1 MPDNNLTLFGNDSQ
15 HVVFFTET
23 EVGLG
28 KATVSG
34 LNGGVHLLK
43 DFFENLTSGKPV
55 ENPVAELKGPHS
67 SIELFKDKKN
77 ERSFRV
83 QRQLHIRDPSL
94 KHDTITG
101 STGNGNSTT
110 VLLLEDPVLERDHST
125 EEISKLFTI
134 VNDLQDKVLVC
145 KISRPLSKKYRINFL
160 EVLGKKVNNLEE
172 LKIILKET
180 LLLNDEIVA
189 VLNGWDI
196 SSSTTVMKA
205 LQVTVPA
212 TITANGNWK
221 WLKELQE
228 KLGSPIEVSPDEE
241 KSPPFSIKK
250 SLEDDLSQKKA
261 TANDK
266 DLLEE
271 LQNAL
276 SSSRTATL
284 ERVIT
289 GLRLEDARMK
299 DYVTDNDLSQLLEG
313 KKVKADDGLLGA
325 LKEILTD
332 IKVLA
337 RLAEA
342 ADKPLSGALLKKY
355 TSLKFPPV
363 IIVDA
368 RDLRKEGVQLSYHL
382 SWSKTVEEFKQ
393 FLSGDS
399 LFAKDLKDFTQ
410 KDKAPHLIVRFGCDG
425 VIHCKADKPNE
436 LSLYYAN
443 SKFVEG
449 DYVQQ
454 ISGEMTMTGEA
465 TAFTAGLVH
474 KLAGDANL
482 NMEAAISYGMKAACR
497 LVSKGF
503 ERGDLGFK
511 YPDIS
516 KDHLQIS
523 KPLTIDTARISDA
536 ETGRWSILT
545 MNDTSTSGPSKMM
558 LSLAKRIVKSG
569 TDKSL
574 EQKPSAQFGDLV
586 TVDREEMENFR
597 RIANLVQ
604 DYMKTTNTKP
614 LSIGVFGSPGSGKSF
629 GVGQVIKEVATR
641 QGKEIEKL
649 EFNLS
654 QFLEYS
660 DLLAA
665 FQSIRDRT
673 FTGKVPVV
681 MFDEFDCS
689 FGGKALGWL
698 QYFLAPMQ
706 DGKFLER
713 GQLRPLGSA
722 IFIFV
727 GGTSPTFGEFQ
738 ATARERDAVA
748 AKKPDFVSRLRGSVD
763 IWGPNK
769 LSSRD
774 DGDKTYTV
782 RRAIILRS
790 LLKKNKFLDQ
800 KGEFKVAD
808 NVLNALLCVSGFH
821 HGTRSLEA
829 IVNMC
834 QITPGQEF
842 TAAGLPSDDR
852 LTPYTDPIEF
862 GEWLK
867 SWRVR
872 NEEKRKHI
880 EQAIYKEYQGQ
891 AGASQSWEP
900 NWEETML
907 LSKAVAENIS
917 NFLDASKASDLTKW
931 QQPAKP
937 EAAAKAGEAKGDEAK
952 KDEAKKDKAKE
963 DEAKKDETKKDETKE
978 DEEKAAEE
986 KEKKIKKIAEGVYY
1000 LHKAI
1005 RSNRR
1010 TTVEMIMPW
1019 WFIEQQT
1026 TPRNRYFKIADVV
1039 WQALTARPE
1048 SPPPLSPKTDPHTSE
1063 SSSVKSS
1070 PSGSTQKL
1078 TPPASPDLKHE

>member
-1 MPDNNLTLFGNDSQ
+1 MADNNILLFGNDSQ
-15 HVVFFTET
+15 HVVSFTKT
-23 EVGLG
+23 EVGSG
-28 KATVSG
+28 TATVSG
-34 LNGGVHLLK
+34 LKGGVHLLK
-43 DFFENLTSGKPV
+43 YFLENLKLGESV
-55 ENPVAELKGPHS
+55 VSPVAELKEPHS

-77 ERSFRV
+77 ESSFRV
-83 QRQLHIRDPSL
+83 QRELHIRDPSL
-94 KHDTITG
+94 KHDTITR
-101 STGNGNSTT
+101 SAGNSTT
-110 VLLLEDPVLERDHST
+110 VFLLEDPVLERDHST

-134 VNDLQDKVLVC
+134 VNDLQGKVLVC
-145 KISRPLSKKYRINFL
+145 KISRPLSKKYRVNFL
-160 EVLGKKVNNLEE
+160 EVLGKRVNNLEE
-172 LKIILKET
+172 LKTILKET
-180 LLLNDEIVA
+180 LLLNDETVG

-212 TITANGNWK
+212 TIAANENWK

-228 KLGSPIEVSPDEE
+228 KLGSPIEVFPDEE
-241 KSPPFSIKK
+241 ESPPFSIKK

-289 GLRLEDARMK
+289 GLRLEDAHMK
-299 DYVTDNDLSQLLEG
+299 NYVTDNDLSQLLEG
-313 KKVKADDGLLGA
+313 KKVNADDDLLGA

-342 ADKPLSGALLKKY
+342 ADKALLDALVEKY
-355 TSLKFPPV
+355 ISLKFPPV

-382 SWSKTVEEFKQ
+382 SWSKTVEEFKH

-399 LFAKDLKDFTQ
+399 LFAKDLEDFRQ

-425 VIHCKADKPNE
+425 VIHCKTDKPNE

-449 DYVQQ
+449 DYAQQ
-454 ISGEMTMTGEA
+454 RSGEMTGEA

-482 NMEAAISYGMKAACR
+482 NMEAAISSGMKAACR
-497 LVSKGF
+497 LVWEGF
-503 ERGDLGFK
+503 EHGDLGFK

-516 KDHLQIS
+516 KDDNLQIS
-523 KPLTIDTARISDA
+523 KPLTIDTAKILDV

-545 MNDTSTSGPSKMM
+545 MDDTSTSGPSGMM
-558 LSLAKRIVKSG
+558 LGLAKRIVKSG

-574 EQKPSAQFGDLV
+574 EQKPTAQFGDLV

-597 RIANLVQ
+597 GIANLVQ
-604 DYMKTTNTKP
+604 EYMKTTNTKP

-834 QITPGQEF
+834 RITPGQEF

-867 SWRVR
+867 NWRDS
-872 NEEKRKHI
+872 NERKRRAI
-880 EQAIYKEYQGQ
+880 EQAIYSKYKDP
-891 AGASQSWEP
+891 AIAARNWEP

-907 LSKAVAENIS
+907 LSKAVAKNIS
-917 NFLDASKASDLTKW
+917 NFLDAGKASDLTKW
-931 QQPAKP
+931 QLAP
-937 EAAAKAGEAKGDEAK
+937 EIGQEKTNQIK
-952 KDEAKKDKAKE
+952 KD
-963 DEAKKDETKKDETKE
+963 
-978 DEEKAAEE
+978 
-986 KEKKIKKIAEGVYY
+986 IARGVYDE
-1000 LHKAI
+1000 LKVIKSGRGTAG
-1005 RSNRR
+1005 
-1010 TTVEMIMPW
+1010 MIMPW
-1019 WFIEQQT
+1019 WFIEKHGVSG
-1026 TPRNRYFKIADVV
+1026 NRYLGIADAV
-1039 WQALTARPE
+1039 WQALTTTTVA
-1048 SPPPLSPKTDPHTSE
+1048 
-1063 SSSVKSS
+1063 
-1070 PSGSTQKL
+1070 
-1078 TPPASPDLKHE
+1078 

>member
-1 MPDNNLTLFGNDSQ
+1 MPDNNIRLFGNDSQ
-15 HVVFFTET
+15 HVVSFTKT
-23 EVGLG
+23 EVGSG
-28 KATVSG
+28 TATVSG
-34 LNGGVHLLK
+34 LKGGVHLLK
-43 DFFENLTSGKPV
+43 YFLENLQGGPV
-55 ENPVAELKGPHS
+55 ESLETELKVPHS

-77 ERSFRV
+77 ESSFRV
-83 QRQLHIRDPSL
+83 KRELHIQDPSL
-94 KHDTITG
+94 KDDTIIR
-101 STGNGNSTT
+101 SAGNGNSAT

-134 VNDLQDKVLVC
+134 VNDLKDKVLVC
-145 KISRPLSKKYRINFL
+145 KISRPLSKKYQVNFL
-160 EVLGKKVNNLEE
+160 KVLEKIVNDFEDLKK
-172 LKIILKET
+172 ILKET
-180 LLLNDEIVA
+180 LLLKDESVNDLDGSNI
-189 VLNGWDI
+189 I
-196 SSSTTVMKA
+196 FPTTVKEA
-205 LQVTVPA
+205 LKTTTTPA
-212 TITANGNWK
+212 ITANENWK
-221 WLKELQE
+221 WLNGLQE
-228 KLGSPIEVSPDEE
+228 TLGSPIEVVTDAS
-241 KSPPFSIKK
+241 KSPPFSITT
-250 SLEDDLSQKKA
+250 SLNSELSEKNA
-261 TANDK
+261 TATDK
-266 DLLEE
+266 DLLSG
-271 LQNAL
+271 LQRAL
-276 SSSRTATL
+276 NSSKTAIL
-284 ERVIT
+284 EKVIT
-289 GLRLEDARMK
+289 GLCLQDAHMNN
-299 DYVTDNDLSQLLEG
+299 YVTDNELSQLLER
-313 KKVKADDGLLGA
+313 KEVKDNDDLLVA
-325 LKEILTD
+325 LKDIVSD

-337 RLAEA
+337 RLAKA
-342 ADKPLSGALLKKY
+342 ADKPLFGALREKY
-355 TSLKFPPV
+355 TDLKFPPV

-368 RDLRKEGVQLSYHL
+368 EDLRKEGVQLSYHL

-399 LFAKDLKDFTQ
+399 LFAEDLEGFKKDNNYL
-410 KDKAPHLIVRFGCDG
+410 HLIVRFGCDG
-425 VIHCKADKPNE
+425 VIHCKTNKCNE

-454 ISGEMTMTGEA
+454 NSGKMNGEA
-465 TAFTAGLVH
+465 TAFTAGLAH
-474 KLAGDANL
+474 KLAEDKNMEAEDKK
-482 NMEAAISYGMKAACR
+482 MEAAISYGMKAACR
-497 LVSKGF
+497 LVRKGF
-503 ERGDLGFK
+503 EHDNSRFQ

-516 KDHLQIS
+516 KDDDHLQIS
-523 KPLTIDTARISDA
+523 MPLTIDTAKISDA

-545 MNDTSTSGPSKMM
+545 MDDTSTSGPSEMM
-558 LSLAKRIVKSG
+558 LGLAKRIVKSG

-574 EQKPSAQFGDLV
+574 EPKPTAQFGDLV

-597 RIANLVQ
+597 GIANLVQ
-604 DYMKTTNTKP
+604 EYMKTTNTKP

-808 NVLNALLCVSGFH
+808 NVLSALLRVSGFH

-829 IVNMC
+829 IINMC
-834 QITPGQEF
+834 RITPGQEF

-852 LTPYTDPIEF
+852 LIPYVDPIEF

-867 SWRVR
+867 DWRDR
-872 NEEKRKHI
+872 NEKQRKRI
-880 EQAIYKEYQGQ
+880 EQAIYDQYKVPN
-891 AGASQSWEP
+891 ADSRSWEP

-917 NFLDASKASDLTKW
+917 NFLDNGKASNLTKW
-931 QQPAKP
+931 QQTSETATL
-937 EAAAKAGEAKGDEAK
+937 EAA
-952 KDEAKKDKAKE
+952 
-963 DEAKKDETKKDETKE
+963 
-978 DEEKAAEE
+978 E
-986 KEKKIKKIAEGVYY
+986 KEKKIKKIAEGVYDQ
-1000 LHKAI
+1000 LKTI
-1005 RSNRR
+1005 RSGRR
-1010 TTVEMIMPW
+1010 TAEMIMPW
-1019 WFIEQQT
+1019 WFIEQRN
-1026 TPRNRYFKIADVV
+1026 TPKNRYFEIADVV
-1039 WQALTARPE
+1039 WSILTQA
-1048 SPPPLSPKTDPHTSE
+1048 
-1063 SSSVKSS
+1063 
-1070 PSGSTQKL
+1070 
-1078 TPPASPDLKHE
+1078 